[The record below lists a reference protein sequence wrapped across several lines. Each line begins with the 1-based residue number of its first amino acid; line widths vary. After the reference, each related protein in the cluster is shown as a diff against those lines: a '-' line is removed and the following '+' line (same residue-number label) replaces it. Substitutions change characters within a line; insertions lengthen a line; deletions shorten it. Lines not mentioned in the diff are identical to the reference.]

1 MKKSFIVGFLSI
13 INESKTKTCAKLST
27 QQAVIDLSPVM
38 ESAERAVAIG
48 LVPLSSQ
55 NEHMFQQAQNQLTV
69 QAGGSLE
76 VASAINMGHRYG

>member
-1 MKKSFIVGFLSI
+1 
-13 INESKTKTCAKLST
+13 
-27 QQAVIDLSPVM
+27 M

-69 QAGGSLE
+69 QAGETLE
-76 VASAINMGHRYG
+76 VASAIDMSHRYG